1 MRVSVRRKPHLL
13 LSLGVIVVGAWAL
26 LSTGAWPAKAALFP
40 RIVAIPLL
48 VLAVAEFLLS
58 LTHEE
63 QTEGRTVTQ
72 GVDFQLSEVDPSVA
86 LPRTISIFAWILGF
100 FVAIILIG
108 FPRAIPL
115 FVFLYLKIEAK
126 EGWLLSLL
134 LSGAAWGLFYLLF
147 VRLLPLPFSPGR
159 LFL

>member
-1 MRVSVRRKPHLL
+1 MRRKPHLF
-13 LSLGVIVVGAWAL
+13 LSLGVILVSAGAL

-40 RIVAIPLL
+40 RVVAIPVL

-72 GVDFQLSEVDPSVA
+72 GVDFQLSEVDPRVA
-86 LPRTISIFAWILGF
+86 LPRTASIFAWILGF
-100 FVAIILIG
+100 FVAIVLIG

-126 EGWLLSLL
+126 EGWLLSLIL
-134 LSGAAWGLFYLLF
+134 TGAAWGLFYMLF

>member
-13 LSLGVIVVGAWAL
+13 LSVGVIVVGAWAL
-26 LSTGAWPAKAALFP
+26 LSTGAWSAKAALFP
-40 RIVAIPLL
+40 RVVAIPLL

-58 LTHEE
+58 LTREA
-63 QTEGRTVTQ
+63 QTEERTVTQ
-72 GVDFQLSEVDPSVA
+72 GVDFQLSEVDPRVA
-86 LPRTISIFAWILGF
+86 LPRTASIFAWILGF
-100 FVAIILIG
+100 FVAIVLIG

-126 EGWLLSLL
+126 EGGVLSLIL
-134 LSGAAWGLFYLLF
+134 TGAAWGLFYLLF

>member
-1 MRVSVRRKPHLL
+1 MRASVRRKPYLVF
-13 LSLGVIVVGAWAL
+13 SLGVILLAAWAL
-26 LSTGAWPAKAALFP
+26 VLTGAWPAKAALFP
-40 RIVAIPLL
+40 RVVAIPLL
-48 VLAVAEFLLS
+48 ILAVAEFLLS

-72 GVDFQLSEVDPSVA
+72 GVDFRLSEVDPSVA
-86 LPRTISIFAWILGF
+86 LPRTASIFAWILGF
-100 FVAIILIG
+100 FVAIVLIG
-108 FPRAIPL
+108 FPRGIPL

-126 EGWLLSLL
+126 EGWPLSLIL
-134 LSGAAWGLFYLLF
+134 TGAAWGLFYLLF